1 MKLID
6 VPVPIDAALPSSP
19 DNMPFSLEPMR
30 RVARGE
36 ISNVSTLHVSAH
48 RGTQVD
54 ATGHFFDD
62 RPGRS

>member
-19 DNMPFSLEPMR
+19 DNTPFSLEPMR

-36 ISNVSTLHVSAH
+36 IANVSALHVSAH
-48 RGTQVD
+48 RGTQLD
-54 ATGHFFDD
+54 ATRHFFDE

>member
-19 DNMPFSLEPMR
+19 DNTPFSLEPMR
-30 RVARGE
+30 RLARDE
-36 ISNVSTLHVSAH
+36 ISNVSALHVSAH
-48 RGTQVD
+48 CGTHVD
-54 ATGHFFDD
+54 ATRHFFDD